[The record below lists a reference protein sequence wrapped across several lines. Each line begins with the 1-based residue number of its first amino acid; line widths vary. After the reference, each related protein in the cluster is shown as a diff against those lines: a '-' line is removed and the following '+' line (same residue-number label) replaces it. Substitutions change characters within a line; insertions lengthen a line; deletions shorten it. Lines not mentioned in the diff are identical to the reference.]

1 MNFIIKRL
9 VCLSFSGEN
18 YNVRVLGGFILQ
30 KVQARNKLEKCLI
43 NFGQKLAIRAI
54 VEWQKNCPI
63 VPLPGCTFSHHLIG
77 KWIPGKGM
85 IIKIVP
91 NGNMQSSSCLKIFEN
106 QIRVYLLQCQAT
118 EYLCID
124 MNGTIDITRELIQKK
139 KSMKMQTVENEIFSN
154 FSCMFLNPNIF
165 FKFEF

>member
-1 MNFIIKRL
+1 MWMSNCNAPEI
-9 VCLSFSGEN
+9 
-18 YNVRVLGGFILQ
+18 Y
-30 KVQARNKLEKCLI
+30 
-43 NFGQKLAIRAI
+43 GQKLSILVI

-106 QIRVYLLQCQAT
+106 QIRVYLLQCHTSYCFSKVLMHRYERDNRQ
-118 EYLCID
+118 
-124 MNGTIDITRELIQKK
+124 RKK
-139 KSMKMQTVENEIFSN
+139 KSMKMQTVENEMIFRYVHLLLI
-154 FSCMFLNPNIF
+154 FLWIILIWFVCLSFNLI
-165 FKFEF
+165 KL

>member
-1 MNFIIKRL
+1 M
-9 VCLSFSGEN
+9 
-18 YNVRVLGGFILQ
+18 GGFILQ

-106 QIRVYLLQCQAT
+106 QIRVYLLQCHTSYCFSKVLMHRYERDNRHYKGTHT
-118 EYLCID
+118 EKKVYENADGWKWNDISLRPPFAYFSLDYID
-124 MNGTIDITRELIQKK
+124 LICL
-139 KSMKMQTVENEIFSN
+139 S
-154 FSCMFLNPNIF
+154 
-165 FKFEF
+165 

>member
-1 MNFIIKRL
+1 MA
-9 VCLSFSGEN
+9 
-18 YNVRVLGGFILQ
+18 IL
-30 KVQARNKLEKCLI
+30 
-43 NFGQKLAIRAI
+43 AI

-106 QIRVYLLQCQAT
+106 QIRVYLLQCHTSYCFSKVLMHRYERDNRQ
-118 EYLCID
+118 
-124 MNGTIDITRELIQKK
+124 RKK
-139 KSMKMQTVENEIFSN
+139 KSMKMQTVENEMIFRYVHLLLI
-154 FSCMFLNPNIF
+154 FLWIIGELIYTCKMIQPGIF
-165 FKFEF
+165 FQVQSTCTFLQVQTW